1 MGHAWVNVTYL
12 DDDDFAEAVAERKAR
27 ADQTDSGGQ

>member
-12 DDDDFAEAVAERKAR
+12 TDAEYAAEAPRGAR
-27 ADQTDSGGQ
+27 GSPTSGTR